1 VRINLV
7 TMENELH
14 KRDHTGV
21 QDFVLLEDF
30 TDPNAFVEN
39 LRKRFT
45 ANLIYVSTCLVL
57 RIVNMLQYI
66 YSILY

>member
-1 VRINLV
+1 
-7 TMENELH
+7 MENELH

-30 TDPNAFVEN
+30 TNPEAFVDN

-45 ANLIYVSTCLVL
+45 AKLIYVSL
-57 RIVNMLQYI
+57 
-66 YSILY
+66 SINEFS